1 MKSKKVSIDTIKTY
15 PNNPRRG
22 NVSLIKES
30 LTEYGQY
37 KPITVNLATNQI
49 LVGNHTYQAAVELG
63 WKEIEVTYVNVDD
76 KTAAKI
82 VLIDNKATD
91 LGKYDNEALLE
102 LLESLNDLE
111 HTGYSDDQYDD
122 VLARI
127 EEEKTPTFADNP
139 MAEYSERFTQKAT
152 RMLMMDYP
160 NEIYLWVMDKL
171 AQFRNQN
178 QLVSNSEAILKLVE
192 TITNEKAP
200 L

>member
-1 MKSKKVSIDTIKTY
+1 MKSESVSVNTIKTY

-22 NVSLIKES
+22 NISLIKES
-30 LTEYGQY
+30 LKEYGQY

-63 WKEIEVTYVNVDD
+63 WQEIEVTYVNVDE

-82 VLIDNKATD
+82 VLIDNRATD
-91 LGKYDNEALLE
+91 LGKYDNNALLE

-122 VLARI
+122 VLAKI

-152 RMLMMDYP
+152 RMLMLDYP
-160 NEIYLWVMDKL
+160 NEVYLWTMDKL
-171 AQFRNQN
+171 TQFRNQN
-178 QLVSNSEAILKLVE
+178 QLISNAEAILKLIE

>member
-1 MKSKKVSIDTIKTY
+1 MKSEKVSIDTIKTY

>member
-1 MKSKKVSIDTIKTY
+1 MKSELVSVDTIKTY

-22 NVSLIKES
+22 NISLIKES
-30 LTEYGQY
+30 LAEYGQY

-82 VLIDNKATD
+82 VLIDNRATD

-152 RMLMMDYP
+152 RMLMLDYP
-160 NEIYLWVMDKL
+160 NEVYLWAMDKF
-171 AQFRNQN
+171 AQFRQQN
-178 QLVSNSEAILKLVE
+178 QLTSNAEAIIKLVE

>member
-1 MKSKKVSIDTIKTY
+1 MKSEKVSIDTIKTY

-111 HTGYSDDQYDD
+111 HTGYSVDQYDD

>member
-1 MKSKKVSIDTIKTY
+1 
-15 PNNPRRG
+15 
-22 NVSLIKES
+22 
-30 LTEYGQY
+30 
-37 KPITVNLATNQI
+37 
-49 LVGNHTYQAAVELG
+49 
-63 WKEIEVTYVNVDD
+63 VDD

>member
-1 MKSKKVSIDTIKTY
+1 MKSEKVSIDTIKTY

-63 WKEIEVTYVNVDD
+63 WKEIEITYVNVDD